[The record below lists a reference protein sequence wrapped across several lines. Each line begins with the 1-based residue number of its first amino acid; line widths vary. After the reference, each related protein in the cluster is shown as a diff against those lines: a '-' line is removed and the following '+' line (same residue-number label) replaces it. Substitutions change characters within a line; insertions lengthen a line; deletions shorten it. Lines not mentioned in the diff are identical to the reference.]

1 MCGQLDQALPHFQ
14 RVVDN
19 YPDSEFREKA
29 QEILASLQ
37 LANGTP
43 PKSQLK

>member
-19 YPDSEFREKA
+19 YPDSEFREEA
-29 QEILASLQ
+29 QTRLSTLQ
-37 LANGTP
+37 VADRPQSPT
-43 PKSQLK
+43 LK